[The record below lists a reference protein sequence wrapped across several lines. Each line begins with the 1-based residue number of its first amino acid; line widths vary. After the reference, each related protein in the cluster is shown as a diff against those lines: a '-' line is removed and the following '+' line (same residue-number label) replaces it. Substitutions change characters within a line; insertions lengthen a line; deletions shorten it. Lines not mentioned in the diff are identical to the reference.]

1 MGHMKLLQATE
12 APSVTYSF
20 FYDSS
25 LFIPFYISAGM
36 TDHLPFSCVDEQNR
50 GFEFKADLC
59 SLTIMMRINHG
70 CYY

>member
-12 APSVTYSF
+12 AQDVTYSL

-25 LFIPFYISAGM
+25 LFIPFYFLASM
-36 TDHLPFSCVDEQNR
+36 TDPLPFSCLDEQNR
-50 GFEFKADLC
+50 GFEFKADLL
-59 SLTIMMRINHG
+59 SLPIMMRINHG